1 MIKLTAHNL
10 PARLSIKMIIQ
21 EALAR
26 GWQAWAYVP
35 NDSHAILE
43 RPDGVRVPIYSS
55 CPPTTSYEAAH
66 IADDKFLTHAALQSA
81 GVPVLQTFRCETT
94 EQAQEAAQSLISAGK
109 QYVVKPLDSGH
120 GQGITVKL
128 HALEQLPEALAYARQ
143 YADTVLVQQY
153 QQSPIDLR
161 VLCINYK
168 VVAVLERI
176 PARVVGDGVQT
187 VRQLIE
193 QQNQQR
199 GVQYTADLS
208 IIPLDRAESYVG
220 KAMNDIPPDGEIVTV
235 LGLANIGLGG
245 EGRDV
250 TRAAPTWLVAMAEQA
265 AQALR
270 LPVCGVDFLVAQQPA
285 PDLTTEALQPSVT
298 EVNKCPSLFMHE
310 LPKHGESQPV
320 VQQYVDYLATL

>member
-1 MIKLTAHNL
+1 VIELTADNL

-26 GWQAWAYVP
+26 GWRAWAYVP

-43 RPDGVRVPIYSS
+43 RPDGTRIPIYSS

-81 GVPVLQTFRCETT
+81 DVPVLQTFRCETT
-94 EQAQEAAQSLISAGK
+94 QQAHEAAQSLIHVGK

-128 HALEQLPEALAYARQ
+128 HTLEQLPEALAYARQ
-143 YADTVLVQQY
+143 YADIVLIQQY

-176 PARVVGDGVQT
+176 PARVIGDGTQT

-199 GVQYTADLS
+199 GAQYTADLS
-208 IIPLDRAESYVG
+208 VIPVDRAVHYLG
-220 KAMNDIPPDGEIVTV
+220 DAIYDIPPEGEIVTV

-250 TRAAPTWLVAMAEQA
+250 TNATPTWLIDMAEQA
-265 AQALR
+265 ARALR

-285 PDLTTEALQPSVT
+285 LNLTAEALQPSVT

-310 LPKHGESQPV
+310 LPKHGQPQPAV
-320 VQQYVDYLATL
+320 KQYVDYLATL

>member
-1 MIKLTAHNL
+1 MIELTQDNL
-10 PARLSIKMIIQ
+10 PDRLTIKMIIQ
-21 EALAR
+21 DALAR
-26 GWQAWAYVP
+26 GWKAWAYIP

-43 RPDGVRVPIYSS
+43 RPDGTRIPIYSS

-66 IADDKFLTHAALQSA
+66 IADDKFLTHAALENA

-94 EQAQEAAQSLISAGK
+94 EQAQAAAKSLIAAGK

-128 HALEQLPEALAYARQ
+128 HTLDQLPEALTYARQ
-143 YADTVLVQQY
+143 YAQTVLVQQY
-153 QQSPIDLR
+153 QASPIDLR

-176 PARVVGDGVQT
+176 PARVTGDGTQT

-193 QQNQQR
+193 RQNQQR
-199 GVQYTADLS
+199 GAQYTADLS
-208 IIPLDRAESYVG
+208 VIPMERAAHYLG
-220 KAMNDIPPDGEIVTV
+220 DAINDIPPEGEIVTV

-250 TRAAPTWLVAMAEQA
+250 TSATPSWLVAIAAQA
-265 AQALR
+265 AQTLR
-270 LPVCGVDFLVAQQPA
+270 LPVCGVDFLVAQPPQPE
-285 PDLTTEALQPSVT
+285 LTVAQLQPTVT

-310 LPKHGESQPV
+310 LPKHGQPQPAV
-320 VQQYVDYLATL
+320 KQYVDYLATL